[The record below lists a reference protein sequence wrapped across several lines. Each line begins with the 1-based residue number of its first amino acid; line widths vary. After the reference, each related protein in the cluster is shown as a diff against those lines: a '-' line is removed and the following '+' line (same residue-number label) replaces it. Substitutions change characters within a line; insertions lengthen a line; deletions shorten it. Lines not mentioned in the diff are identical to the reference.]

1 MKDRLRSSFKGQRLA
16 SLLKRDCSA
25 INFSFSRINA
35 QVHQIQEEFKF
46 KADNEKKYSQCEQ
59 DLQSEDLKHDEEER
73 RSDTEAAINGP
84 GEGAVWPSLGELLES
99 AQHQHKVL
107 QSGLTS
113 RS

>member
-1 MKDRLRSSFKGQRLA
+1 MLKFTKSRKNLNLRLKT
-16 SLLKRDCSA
+16 
-25 INFSFSRINA
+25 
-35 QVHQIQEEFKF
+35 
-46 KADNEKKYSQCEQ
+46 KKIYSQCEQ

-113 RS
+113 CS